1 MALPTNGVKNAYFQS
16 FSHLNNLTF
25 DLGYPVEASPVIVLQ
40 ETFKKGI
47 TPYTTSTGVNHDY
60 DHQLRLLTHK
70 VPIYLF
76 YKAEDVLSKTLF
88 YFLISSTRWL
98 TTPDGSPKTLCLIS
112 FFLLS
117 QNMVLNTTAV
127 LSYEDEVLINGR

>member
-1 MALPTNGVKNAYFQS
+1 MTNLKTCICDVTTYLLTLPTYGVKNSYFQS
-16 FSHLNNLTF
+16 YSHLNESTL
-25 DLGYPVEASPVIVLQ
+25 DLGHPVEASPVIVLQ

-76 YKAEDVLSKTLF
+76 YNAEDVLSKTLF
-88 YFLISSTRWL
+88 YFLISSTR
-98 TTPDGSPKTLCLIS
+98 
-112 FFLLS
+112 
-117 QNMVLNTTAV
+117 
-127 LSYEDEVLINGR
+127 